1 MLLTKF
7 NKILNFF
14 KYTFLLIF
22 FFQFNVYALNF
33 DNKNH
38 IFLLDFKPQDGSAT
52 SSVGEIIYQNN
63 NRIALNVYDAND
75 DFKLIY
81 NTQNLSKPWSTT
93 SNFKFQGLN
102 AADLF
107 NYLYILDHGLKN
119 VDTSKPY
126 FPKSFQ
132 NRTLSTALKLF
143 PGQNNDPAM
152 RKMVE
157 EMLFVIR
164 SKLNYKG
171 KECYLGRE
179 SYVFNQN
186 SSRSFK
192 INYLNIDYQ
201 IFVKFNN
208 FFYVDIET
216 GLISS
221 KEDGSFT
228 MAGQNEKY
236 TNLLNFNFLKKNCG
250 SQNNQINTKVKN
262 AYINAK
268 NNNSYLAFIKNNN
281 IVDNNSS
288 SSSDTYTASSPVGN
302 LYCQNTTTKRVYETS
317 RSDCIGKD
325 ISISKNSYNK
335 ILASNNNQNNSNNNA
350 NNLKLE
356 LDTKLPD
363 WHFNKN
369 DDYYILG
376 LDNKGNKLVGS
387 ASFIDPYAAQPISR
401 GNYYY
406 LKDTY
411 DETISKSCFFTSTA
425 QSNRIVSNELR
436 AKGSMTLECNGKT
449 LKGLWEQK
457 GNLGTFITNDKS
469 IYGVFKKTKFDYLGT
484 YLLPNNTYNRA
495 SANSIYDSVRSG
507 SFEDPWD
514 EYNKI
519 SKKITLASSQYYQN
533 EDNFNNNLGKNMA
546 IVKSADIKFKRV
558 PSISSK
564 TLGYLSINQTLE
576 ILPRDPVKDTIG
588 SYWINVIDP
597 KSGKKGWVQDRYLD
611 MSNETYLVNNQNNQK
626 NSFNNK
632 KENYL
637 YCLNNNN
644 EITTRYSTQ
653 LKEKCPAGSSKTSE
667 LAWINYESQKNNK
680 SDPVNV
686 DLIFDISEIKI
697 VNANPLNIRETPNG
711 KWKSI
716 LSRGEKVAIIEE
728 NSDKSWNKIVSEDG
742 QMGWVS
748 SKYLVD
754 DLSNIASNEEI
765 NSKEILI
772 QEEIVQNQ
780 EPEINVA
787 KKTFDEIEPTIS
799 CSKNE
804 IYTKEKTALIDCKI
818 TDNNEVYKVF
828 INGNEIQL
836 KANRIKEKFP
846 VVIGKS
852 QLELL
857 VFDKAGNETK
867 ELISV
872 EREFSFVSQIKEFE
886 PLQPGLISSPIN
898 KNRIAIIVGIKDYKD
913 IPDTKYA
920 DKDAFTFIDYANET
934 LGINSSNIK
943 YFIND
948 SAGFLDFKTID
959 KWLSTKINKNTEV
972 FVFYSGHG
980 ANNNGQSL
988 LLPSDFRTD
997 LIDDSSITKEGF
1009 LQQIADQNPK
1019 HIFAFFDACFSGLS
1033 REGETLIA
1041 GLRNISIVEEEVP
1054 FSNITIFNSASGAE
1068 FSSDFDEVG
1077 HGLFS
1082 YYLMKGLEGEADNN
1096 SDQQIS
1102 TSELYDYI
1110 YANVSEQ
1117 SINLGPQQ
1125 NPSLI
1130 TNDDQ
1135 IIVRW

>member
-1 MLLTKF
+1 MLLIRIIKF
-7 NKILNFF
+7 FIF
-14 KYTFLLIF
+14 IF
-22 FFQFNVYALNF
+22 FITFSLVFKLHAVDADRWIDKNYCKPGMTVNINLGLVGLNQISLLMLPAFGSSEIIPYGGGSYKITEIKGEYAKLEGNHRGWLRV
-33 DNKNH
+33 NK
-38 IFLLDFKPQDGSAT
+38 QVGWEG
-52 SSVGEIIYQNN
+52 SVGKLS
-63 NRIALNVYDAND
+63 LNKVCAEQAKSSYSTSQTIPIKYDASSIFSLNAD
-75 DFKLIY
+75 IGNNFYIIEDGTQQVENTSTQYQKNLLKKAYFVAVTDFY
-81 NTQNLSKPWSTT
+81 SNNLPFASYGMILT
-93 SNFKFQGLN
+93 SNKSPIVDSEIDGAFE
-102 AADLF
+102 
-107 NYLYILDHGLKN
+107 GLKT
-119 VDTSKPY
+119 D
-126 FPKSFQ
+126 
-132 NRTLSTALKLF
+132 
-143 PGQNNDPAM
+143 
-152 RKMVE
+152 
-157 EMLFVIR
+157 
-164 SKLNYKG
+164 
-171 KECYLGRE
+171 
-179 SYVFNQN
+179 
-186 SSRSFK
+186 
-192 INYLNIDYQ
+192 LNISSLPINTTEFIDNEISYHFKEFRYHQ
-201 IFVKFNN
+201 KDLWEWLTGSTDTEYFNN
-208 FFYVDIET
+208 FNNCF
-216 GLISS
+216 SS
-221 KEDGSFT
+221 VFHDKPR
-228 MAGQNEKY
+228 
-236 TNLLNFNFLKKNCG
+236 
-250 SQNNQINTKVKN
+250 NNKTITFF
-262 AYINAK
+262 A
-268 NNNSYLAFIKNNN
+268 
-281 IVDNNSS
+281 
-288 SSSDTYTASSPVGN
+288 TYTSCHKDKLSKKEIGNILKSIYIKDYKTPTFFYDYKSVAQSSESYQVNNKN
-302 LYCQNTTTKRVYETS
+302 LYCRNIQNKRVYETS
-317 RSDCIGKD
+317 RSSCVGRDVPITK
-325 ISISKNSYNK
+325 KEYEVL
-335 ILASNNNQNNSNNNA
+335 LASQNI
-350 NNLKLE
+350 K
-356 LDTKLPD
+356 
-363 WHFNKN
+363 
-369 DDYYILG
+369 
-376 LDNKGNKLVGS
+376 
-387 ASFIDPYAAQPISR
+387 
-401 GNYYY
+401 
-406 LKDTY
+406 
-411 DETISKSCFFTSTA
+411 ET
-425 QSNRIVSNELR
+425 
-436 AKGSMTLECNGKT
+436 
-449 LKGLWEQK
+449 
-457 GNLGTFITNDKS
+457 TNDR
-469 IYGVFKKTKFDYLGT
+469 F
-484 YLLPNNTYNRA
+484 
-495 SANSIYDSVRSG
+495 
-507 SFEDPWD
+507 
-514 EYNKI
+514 
-519 SKKITLASSQYYQN
+519 
-533 EDNFNNNLGKNMA
+533 A

-1135 IIVRW
+1135 IIVKW